1 MNHLQKEKQK
11 ITKMTITTASA
22 AATALSLAAFAFLGV
37 AAISATSML
46 SPMQAA
52 TAQELTPTCVKI
64 HGGEVQ
70 LGEPPLNNAGP
81 PQVLLLGPGDQPF
94 GEVLPNDACAEL
106 R

>member
-11 ITKMTITTASA
+11 ITKMTITTTSA

-46 SPMQAA
+46 SPMHAA
-52 TAQELTPTCVKI
+52 TAQEAIATCVI
-64 HGGEVQ
+64 LHGGEGQ
-70 LGEPPLNNAGP
+70 GQNQFTGP
-81 PQVLLLGPGDQPF
+81 PQVLHLGPGDIPV
-94 GEVLPNDACAEL
+94 GEVLPDAACAEL